1 MIINRG
7 NLDLI
12 PRGHQH
18 TAQLIKQS
26 LFVWMSNEAEVE
38 EQNVWICAAAPLPRF
53 WRGRWRER
61 SRRRNLCKLV
71 CPVDNCITMEEHR
84 VAPEYLNWIEFQKRG
99 LPLND
104 H

>member
-1 MIINRG
+1 MKHRSFPFGEREGDRG
-7 NLDLI
+7 LL
-12 PRGHQH
+12 
-18 TAQLIKQS
+18 
-26 LFVWMSNEAEVE
+26 
-38 EQNVWICAAAPLPRF
+38 
-53 WRGRWRER
+53 
-61 SRRRNLCKLV
+61 

>member
-12 PRGHQH
+12 PTFSEGEGHQH

-38 EQNVWICAAAPLPRF
+38 EQNVWICTKAPLPRF

-61 SRRRNLCKLV
+61 PGTRRIQFT
-71 CPVDNCITMEEHR
+71 CILFLTNID
-84 VAPEYLNWIEFQKRG
+84 YF
-99 LPLND
+99 
-104 H
+104 